1 MLFSKSKSAQEQCTS
16 RANEASGPPPALI
29 HKGLRKMLIYSLLL
43 VFFDVHIAYF
53 QTLILLFFRICSC
66 KLVWELMAWFPTF
79 VMRPV
84 SLLIHTFVY
93 EFLFCMETHKKGLV
107 CAAKHASNQKYI
119 RPTLLT
125 MRQVNSYS
133 QP

>member
-1 MLFSKSKSAQEQCTS
+1 MLFNRSKAVKEQHTS
-16 RANEASGPPPALI
+16 HANEASGPPPALI

-79 VMRPV
+79 VIRPV
-84 SLLIHTFVY
+84 SLLIHTFV
-93 EFLFCMETHKKGLV
+93 FDLFIYLFFFAWKV
-107 CAAKHASNQKYI
+107 I
-119 RPTLLT
+119 RK
-125 MRQVNSYS
+125 V
-133 QP
+133 